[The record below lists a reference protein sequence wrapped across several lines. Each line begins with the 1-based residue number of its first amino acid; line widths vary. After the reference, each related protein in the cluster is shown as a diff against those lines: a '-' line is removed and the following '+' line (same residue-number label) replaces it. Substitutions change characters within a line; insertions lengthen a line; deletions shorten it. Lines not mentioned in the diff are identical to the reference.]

1 MTLLS
6 VPMPRRLIALVCV
19 EGSPGLNCV
28 WSVRARGCFVMCYE
42 GHREV
47 IAQRARNASARAC
60 VGRTLIFLAARTPM
74 GAVTIA
80 KAAVCV
86 VPSAVVTCR
95 GRQHV

>member
-42 GHREV
+42 GHRE
-47 IAQRARNASARAC
+47 
-60 VGRTLIFLAARTPM
+60 G
-74 GAVTIA
+74 G
-80 KAAVCV
+80 AVCV
-86 VPSAVVTCR
+86 ASTCKAASAHAMHLRVLVLAAP
-95 GRQHV
+95 